1 MITIYRKSFSFYCFF
16 SNIML

>member
-16 SNIML
+16 SNIVL